1 MTMEQY
7 GLYLGKS
14 RAAIAAYRR
23 LRDVKKGTDAKV
35 VLDMYKAE
43 LKEQFDVKE
52 QLQNI
57 YYELKEVRK
66 LKEFGVYLESKGLY
80 KKRCVEMI
88 FNKAFRTSDRL
99 IGKPH
104 IENHKKVLEFYKEW
118 REENE

>member
-23 LRDVKKGTDAKV
+23 LRGVKKGTDAKI